1 MICVLDSWFNGCAIA
16 KADFMNYIPIEQD
29 YLLQMRNL
37 SRCRLAPFFTH
48 LSLGSSVLLTLLQ
61 ARITSNTMQLRL
73 GR

>member
-1 MICVLDSWFNGCAIA
+1 
-16 KADFMNYIPIEQD
+16 MNYIPIEQD